1 MSGAILTGFSPECV
15 HFQLGRRPSS
25 MQVCD
30 SYRLLPSEQSTIL
43 ARVSPAGIKPK
54 PQAFP
59 QGEKC
64 LLDSHSQFLFTAS
77 QVRNSSRQEPGGGS
91 CGRGHGGCCL
101 ADCFRWLLD
110 CFLWLAQFLFS
121 YILQP
126 HTNDNCAHMGWVLPH
141 QITSQEN
148 VPQTC
153 LQAGAM
159 EAFSLFRFLVP
170 R

>member
-1 MSGAILTGFSPECV
+1 MFIFSLEEGPAVCRYV
-15 HFQLGRRPSS
+15 VPIDYPFLGRALS
-25 MQVCD
+25 QLEF
-30 SYRLLPSEQSTIL
+30 LLLGEKNKT
-43 ARVSPAGIKPK
+43 
-54 PQAFP
+54 QAFP
-59 QGEKC
+59 QVGKC
-64 LLDSHSQFLFTAS
+64 FLDSHSQPMFTAS
-77 QVRNSSRQEPGGGS
+77 QGRNSSRQEPGGRS
-91 CGRGHGGCCL
+91 CSKGRGGCCL